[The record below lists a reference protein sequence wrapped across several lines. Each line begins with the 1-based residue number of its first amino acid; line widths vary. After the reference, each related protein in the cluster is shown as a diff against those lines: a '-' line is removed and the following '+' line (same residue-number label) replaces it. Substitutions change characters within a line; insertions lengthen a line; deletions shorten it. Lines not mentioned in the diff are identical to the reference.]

1 MEKIKKFLLSNEE
14 YIGKEILIIIF
25 RDKYLIQKNIS
36 KMSNELFIDQIL
48 KILKNKNLS
57 ISDFKK
63 IKFHEEFQAKQKFD
77 YIFIIIDSTKISN
90 QNINK
95 IINKFKIFFKTG
107 SKLFI
112 SKFNKEN
119 IINHKL
125 KIFYKN
131 NKSKNLFLSTEFLL
145 YDYLYYDYL
154 KTCTISKNNFIN
166 IIFKFL
172 ILILKSLFSIERLKF
187 LADKT
192 IIKYIFLPNK

>member
-25 RDKYLIQKNIS
+25 RDEYLIQKNIS
-36 KMSNELFIDQIL
+36 KRSNELFIDQIL

-57 ISDFKK
+57 MSDFKK
-63 IKFHEEFQAKQKFD
+63 IKFDEEFQAQQKFD
-77 YIFIIIDSTKISN
+77 YIFIVIDSKKISI

-131 NKSKNLFLSTEFLL
+131 NKSKNLFLSKEFLL

-154 KTCTISKNNFIN
+154 KTFTISKNNFIN

-172 ILILKSLFSIERLKF
+172 ILIIKSLFSIERLKF
-187 LADKT
+187 LADKN